1 MSASEL
7 PAFRKEDAI
16 RIEQQITLRYRFAAG
31 HHATRFFTAL
41 RDEGKILATRDA
53 AGNVMVPPRPV
64 CGLSRCRWTNGSRSG
79 PEGTLAGCTVVY
91 VPFIDPMTGAERPVP
106 YGFGLIRFD
115 GADTNIYHLLDAT
128 DPERIGVGKRV
139 EAVFKP
145 REERIGQPRRHPPL
159 PTARRR
165 RRLRRCPMNP

>member
-1 MSASEL
+1 MSATGE
-7 PAFRKEDAI
+7 FRSEDAI
-16 RIEQQITLRYRFAAG
+16 RLEQQITLRYRFAAG
-31 HHATRFFTAL
+31 HHAARFFTAL

-64 CGLSRCRWTNGSRSG
+64 CGLSSLPMEEWVEVG
-79 PEGTLAGCTVVY
+79 PQGTLAGCTVVY
-91 VPFIDPMTGAERPVP
+91 VPFIDPMTGVKRPVP

-128 DPERIGVGKRV
+128 EPERIGVGKRV

-145 REERIGQPRRHPPL
+145 REERTGSLADIRHF
-159 PTARRR
+159 
-165 RRLRRCPMNP
+165 RLLD